1 MESGGRETENSAERM
16 LRSVEAIRASATPM
30 PRGHALLQL
39 AYTVLLA
46 AYMGVFVYTGS
57 AEGGASVF
65 GGTTMALV
73 LPPIIVSAGLVN
85 GANERFRTRLRN
97 SARQWIS
104 LGFFFAV
111 LAVLLIWGIAG
122 GGYPWWI
129 SLIAVAVTL
138 VIFGTRALG
147 IVLRA
152 PRSVDDAPQLT
163 QPLPVPARLTTI
175 LLGVYLGTVCAVV
188 FVPTA
193 VWFLTTFGMLAVIIA
208 LSAHTTSWGL
218 LRTGYDWRLPQWM
231 AFGIAAV
238 VMLALPVLIIAADI
252 VTPAVAVGAGVLIAV
267 CLIVAAFIPGRSR
280 GTSPA

>member
-1 MESGGRETENSAERM
+1 MESESSEERM
-16 LRSVEAIRASATPM
+16 LRNVEAIRANAAPM

-57 AEGGASVF
+57 TEGGASIF

-73 LPPIIVSAGLVN
+73 VPPIIVSSGLVN

-97 SARQWIS
+97 TTRQWIS

-111 LAVLLIWGIAG
+111 LVVLLIWGIAG

-129 SLIAVAVTL
+129 SLIAVVVTL
-138 VIFGTRALG
+138 AIFGIRPLG

-152 PRSVDDAPQLT
+152 PAASDDVPQPTPSLPAP
-163 QPLPVPARLTTI
+163 VRITTI
-175 LLGVYLGTVCAVV
+175 LLGIYLGAVCAVV

-208 LSAHTTSWGL
+208 LTAHTTSWGL
-218 LRTGYDWRLPQWM
+218 LRTGYDWRLPQWT
-231 AFGIAAV
+231 AFGTAAL
-238 VMLALPVLIIAADI
+238 VMLILPVLIIATDI
-252 VTPAVAVGAGVLIAV
+252 VTPAVAVSAGVLIAV
-267 CLIVAAFIPGRSR
+267 CLIGSAFISGRSR
-280 GTSPA
+280 GASAA